1 VLGYCKQF
9 PNVAQLLQILGTLP
23 ITTAEAKR
31 VFSTPVT
38 LIAQPP
44 NESLI
49 LQPVCNFI
57 PKHVLGSTSSH
68 TAINQVGSQNTKT
81 YFDKYVSQLVN

>member
-1 VLGYCKQF
+1 MENVEIAQHLKSAFSVLGYCKQF

-31 VFSTPVT
+31 VFSKIEHTLTPVT

-49 LQPVCNFI
+49 LQPRM
-57 PKHVLGSTSSH
+57 
-68 TAINQVGSQNTKT
+68 
-81 YFDKYVSQLVN
+81 